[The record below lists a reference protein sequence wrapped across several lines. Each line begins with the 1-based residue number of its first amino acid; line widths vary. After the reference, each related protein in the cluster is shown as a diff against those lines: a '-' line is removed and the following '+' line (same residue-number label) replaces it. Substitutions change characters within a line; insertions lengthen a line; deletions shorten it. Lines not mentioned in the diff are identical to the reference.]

1 MPRAKWHT
9 KKAKPVISEPVVF
22 AMSAPNRSLKFR
34 QNWQDSK
41 TLRRDTHVA
50 LEKLPVLSCCD
61 IVLRCEKSVKVQ
73 QAEKKYTGW
82 IVEKN
87 KHKKSKNRMNGL
99 NSQAVPF
106 YSCPSRDCFEIS
118 LPDWNLKICCLEQSM
133 ATQHGFCHNG
143 FIVKK
148 VNLIITSVAMDISN
162 GT

>member
-1 MPRAKWHT
+1 MQQTVSDKPSLLYVPRAKWHT

-22 AMSAPNRSLKFR
+22 VMSAPNRSLKFR

-87 KHKKSKNRMNGL
+87 KTKHKKSKNKMNGL
-99 NSQAVPF
+99 NSQTVPF

-118 LPDWNLKICCLEQSM
+118 LPGLES
-133 ATQHGFCHNG
+133 
-143 FIVKK
+143 
-148 VNLIITSVAMDISN
+148 
-162 GT
+162 